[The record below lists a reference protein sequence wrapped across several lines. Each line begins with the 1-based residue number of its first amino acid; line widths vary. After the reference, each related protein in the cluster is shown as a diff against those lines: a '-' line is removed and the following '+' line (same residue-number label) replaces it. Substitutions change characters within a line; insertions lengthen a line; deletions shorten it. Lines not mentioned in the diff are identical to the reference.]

1 MILDRSINTNLLVI
15 NDNVELPFYSYQEVL
30 DFNTSLI
37 SYHFVIR
44 IDPQEDFLVRLYNLF
59 NGTQDF
65 IKSIKIYDGIGTMIR
80 NVEKDFT
87 LDEAFVETFKD
98 FEQGE
103 FIQGNLKCSYK
114 IIINENLQ
122 NTEG

>member
-98 FEQGE
+98 FE
-103 FIQGNLKCSYK
+103 
-114 IIINENLQ
+114 
-122 NTEG
+122 